1 MFYNFLDPDKF
12 LDSDNPQF
20 PDILSL
26 KRREGPIAFG
36 GNLEP
41 ETLIKAYRKGIF
53 PWYTSRMPK
62 TWWAPFDRM
71 VLIPKEI
78 HISKS
83 MRSVLRNRGWVIRY
97 DECFG
102 EVIKHCSN
110 VRRKGPPGT
119 WLHEEM
125 INAYLRLHEMGLAHS
140 VEVWKDNELIGGL
153 YGVYIS
159 GVFSGESMFSLV
171 PNSSKA
177 ALIALAR
184 LCQERG
190 CHFIDCQIYNPHLER
205 MGARLIPGFII
216 RYLWWED
223 QDSQDFW
230 PKIEERPAYS
240 LL

>member
-1 MFYNFLDPDKF
+1 MIYNFLNSDKF

-26 KRREGPIAFG
+26 KRSEGPIAFG

-53 PWYTSRMPK
+53 PWYESHMPK
-62 TWWAPFDRM
+62 TWWAPLDRM
-71 VLIPKEI
+71 VLIPENI